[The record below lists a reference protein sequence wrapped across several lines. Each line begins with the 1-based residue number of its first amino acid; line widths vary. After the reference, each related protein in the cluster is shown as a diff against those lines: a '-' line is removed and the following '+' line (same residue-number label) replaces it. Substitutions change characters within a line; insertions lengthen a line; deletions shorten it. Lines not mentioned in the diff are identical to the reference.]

1 MIQFISLHI
10 KGFCSVGECNLQ
22 LNQSGITII
31 RGANGNGKSSIFS
44 ALVWCLYGKN
54 LKGIS
59 NVNTWPES
67 QPKDYKGT
75 YVDVYFQRKEDTYQI
90 IRCLNFKD
98 ILEDGAKG
106 NSRLILIKNAELVD
120 IKGKNALQDEI
131 NRVLGMSY
139 SLFMNSIMFGQG
151 IKRLIQESN
160 QDKKKIF
167 EEVFD
172 LEYLNIAKGIAL
184 EDRNDIL
191 RDINQV
197 ENESK
202 ILKAQLEE
210 NRETYFRLRAQEK
223 SFTSKIKEERRKL
236 KEERKSLTEVLIKK
250 QKGISEEVDKSLP
263 MKIKDVQEQIIKT
276 QSSIR
281 EAKQI
286 SNKPLDE
293 VVDDIISLLKRHK
306 YDTAINKL
314 SRIRQAFKDIEKH
327 QNGLE
332 HLRERLSQLNQTQS
346 QYEKLKAECKDITSD
361 LAEIDFEI
369 KKLGE
374 EKKKVMSPE
383 YREKIRKLRK
393 KLRKVDED
401 FHNKE
406 CDLKDYD
413 WLISDPLGN
422 NGIKAYIFDS
432 SLGFLNQELEKYS
445 DILGFKIGFEVDLQG
460 ARKEFVTTIEIDGHY
475 ADYDELSGGQK
486 TLVNFTMA
494 LAMHQSLTASKGINV
509 LFLDEIFDSLSSD
522 NIELVIRL
530 IESLNRNLSIFVIS
544 HLDSLPFRCSKKVL
558 QVIKENG
565 VSKYEIR

>member
-10 KGFCSVGECNLQ
+10 KGFCSVGECDLQ
-22 LNQSGITII
+22 LNQPGITII

-75 YVDVYFQRKEDTYQI
+75 CVDVYFQRKEDTYQI

-98 ILEDGAKG
+98 TLWDGAKG

-210 NRETYFRLRAQEK
+210 NRETYFRLRDQEK

-250 QKGISEEVDKSLP
+250 QEGISEEVDKSLP
-263 MKIKDVQEQIIKT
+263 IKIKNVQEQIVQM

-314 SRIRQAFKDIEKH
+314 SRIRQAFKDIEKY

-346 QYEKLKAECKDITSD
+346 QYEKLKAECKDIASD

-432 SLGFLNQELEKYS
+432 SLGFLNQELDKYS

-475 ADYDELSGGQK
+475 ADYEELSGGQK
-486 TLVNFTMA
+486 QLTNIAMA
-494 LAMHQSLTASKGINV
+494 FAMNQSLTASKGINIA
-509 LFLDEIFDSLSSD
+509 FLDEVFESLSSD
-522 NIELVIRL
+522 NIEIVCQLIQKVFEGKTLFLISH
-530 IESLNRNLSIFVIS
+530 IESLPIRN
-544 HLDSLPFRCSKKVL
+544 SKIL
-558 QVIKENG
+558 QVEKVHGLSCYNTL
-565 VSKYEIR
+565 